1 MDDWSDKDIGFSPE
15 SSKPQD
21 SNTNA
26 TDVTNNANI
35 VMMRLELT
43 DELRHQEIV
52 YSYIFDT
59 EIDSLSIELNHKYG
73 KKKIKFLE
81 IDE

>member
-1 MDDWSDKDIGFSPE
+1 
-15 SSKPQD
+15 
-21 SNTNA
+21 
-26 TDVTNNANI
+26 
-35 VMMRLELT
+35 MMRLELT